1 MSMVSHLDIYI
12 RTLLYSKISYISK
25 EWTQKHLIRRHYCM
39 NGYFIGY
46 CNFTGNQTDIR
57 RTKLLFM
64 IHYFVNR
71 FFTGYCHFSGHCS
84 DIICDGHKNNRSKD
98 IIMSIVSHLDT
109 SILELYRTANSINQD
124 GNKDTLFFLDIGTLV
139 DTEFI
144 TIDTR
149 ALICDPSAQNQS

>member
-1 MSMVSHLDIYI
+1 MNTLLDIVI
-12 RTLLYSKISYISK
+12 LLDY
-25 EWTQKHLIRRHYCM
+25 
-39 NGYFIGY
+39 
-46 CNFTGNQTDIR
+46 DIR
-57 RTKLLFM
+57 RTKLLFV
-64 IHYFVNR
+64 IHYYVNR
-71 FFTGYCHFSGHCS
+71 FFTGYCNFSGHCS

-149 ALICDPSAQNQS
+149 ALICQTLLCQWILYWIL